1 MKMTVPTV
9 EHYFILNFFRLMYT
23 VLLRIIT
30 RIFTLD
36 QLFFLCELSHAEFLD
51 FDYMHIYI
59 YIYSTKIQIFTMNLS
74 KDDQDMEC
82 HCFWKNFC

>member
-1 MKMTVPTV
+1 MKMTVSTV
-9 EHYFILNFFRLMYT
+9 EHYFILNFFRLMCT

-51 FDYMHIYI
+51 FDYMHR

>member
-1 MKMTVPTV
+1 MKMTVSTV

-36 QLFFLCELSHAEFLD
+36 QLFFLCKLSHAEFLD
-51 FDYMHIYI
+51 FDYMHGYISFNKNSDIYNE
-59 YIYSTKIQIFTMNLS
+59 YKQR
-74 KDDQDMEC
+74 
-82 HCFWKNFC
+82 

>member
-1 MKMTVPTV
+1 M
-9 EHYFILNFFRLMYT
+9 HT

-51 FDYMHIYI
+51 FDYMHGCIYVCVCVYIYI
-59 YIYSTKIQIFTMNLS
+59 YIYNKNSNIYNES
-74 KDDQDMEC
+74 KQR
-82 HCFWKNFC
+82 

>member
-1 MKMTVPTV
+1 MKMTVSTV
-9 EHYFILNFFRLMYT
+9 EHYFILNFFRLMCT

-51 FDYMHIYI
+51 FDYMHRYI
-59 YIYSTKIQIFTMNLS
+59 YIFNKNSNIYNES
-74 KDDQDMEC
+74 KQR
-82 HCFWKNFC
+82 